1 MAHRSAEAARL
12 ADCSAGVRMRQ
23 PKVFVDAEPK
33 EAADGSLCG
42 CVFWLLEEEVFG
54 FADFERGAVFQKKL
68 ERPDRMVFLKNCA
81 DSLLPTAWKSA
92 FEQQR
97 FSVRGL
103 ENGLLLVEFTPRPG
117 VEPGYCRLPPLTR
130 PQTPAAQT
138 AFVDLVLREI
148 AECQTLHEAAETAAA
163 GVKKARK

>member
-12 ADCSAGVRMRQ
+12 ADCSAGVRVRQ
-23 PKVFVDAEPK
+23 PKLFVDPEPK
-33 EAADGSLCG
+33 EAADGSLRG

-54 FADFERGAVFQKKL
+54 FADFGRGAVFQKKL
-68 ERPDRMVFLKNCA
+68 GRQERKAFLKNCA

-97 FSVRGL
+97 FSVRGV
-103 ENGLLLVEFTPRPG
+103 ENGELRVEYTLRPNT
-117 VEPGYCRLPPLTR
+117 EPGHCELPPLAR

-138 AFVDLVLREI
+138 AFVDLLLREI
-148 AECQTLHEAAETAAA
+148 AECQKLHEAADAAAA